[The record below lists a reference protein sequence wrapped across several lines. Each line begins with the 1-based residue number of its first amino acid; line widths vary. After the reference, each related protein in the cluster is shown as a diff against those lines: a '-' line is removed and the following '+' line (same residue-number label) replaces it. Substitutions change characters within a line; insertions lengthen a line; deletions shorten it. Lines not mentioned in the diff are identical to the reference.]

1 MVWGGDISTI
11 QNNINELLK
20 ENKKQ
25 TIDDYNN
32 KSYSNF
38 YAELWQEN
46 ENLSQTLIF

>member
-32 KSYSNF
+32 KVI
-38 YAELWQEN
+38 A
-46 ENLSQTLIF
+46 IFMPNYGRRMKICRKH